1 MPSLTH
7 SHLSPLLDL
16 HQQQQQKLKQST
28 STSATTTTKLSVHK
42 RVRFGESV
50 LAVGS
55 SPALGAWDPT
65 AAGARGGA
73 LRWSE
78 GDVWTGELPSAGEEG
93 TEFKFVV
100 VREGGEVVEWEGG
113 GNRVLSAASAASGAA
128 VGQWGETGE
137 KKRSSASSS
146 SSTSSSSRREA
157 AKAREA
163 AASAPSPLGLR
174 GGGGGGNNV
183 PSSSS
188 SSSSSP
194 PALAPGG
201 AAWVGAAARF
211 MRSNEHSGDRGQGIR
226 WDHDRID
233 DEAAGGPASRSFVE
247 GDERAASFLAKL
259 ELTKSVLSPSSL
271 PKGKGPGLDA
281 VAAATVYLSLV
292 NSGALPCAEA
302 GGHARPSRHAAASR
316 VVFRALEWG
325 IGDPGQAR
333 EAAALSRRLHA
344 RLPSFADD
352 FTAATPL
359 TRVRDLA
366 HRNDIPQELKQ
377 EIKHTIQNK
386 LHRNA
391 GPEDLVATESLLA
404 RLKSARHG
412 TCPDAFL
419 REFELF
425 ALELR
430 EFFNAS
436 ELEDMLRGLTPSLDA
451 SGEQVIDRVLGCK
464 RAADSLLPL
473 PLSSSPSASLADPEA
488 TSHLNVLVDALH
500 AATTARALLAS
511 GLSSGLRTDAPDS
524 SLSMRQRWRV
534 ADARLEDYVF
544 VLLSRCASAVEGRC
558 GGSAGLS
565 RLPIA
570 TGWSLPLGALLL
582 AVRNVGL
589 SGWADVAECMA
600 VESELVAWRASA
612 GAEGAQQ
619 AAAESGSAA
628 AARNPAT
635 SPPPPLSARE
645 ASLRLKATAERAL
658 RLAGGVSD
666 DISAALTPRA
676 GALGGALGLSE
687 RTKGF
692 AESEVR
698 ASVAFQLARLAQV
711 AAAAARAAAG
721 SPPWDAI
728 VTGKAAGEVISV
740 EWLGDAPA
748 LIVEG
753 LKEEEGGSKAGN
765 EKGKKKEKKFIV
777 LAQRASGDE
786 EVGAAAGPGGPNVAG
801 VLVAADLPHLS
812 HLGVR
817 ARQER
822 LPFAACADAGLV
834 GSEVDPFVGKRVR
847 LHVTADG
854 VKLKLLPPWSSAA
867 DAAAAAPGT
876 PSFAAEEA
884 GGDWSDDELVEAAS
898 SSFSSSSA
906 SCLSSSSSSSSS
918 SASFAAPSD
927 TSSAEPDPLDLSAAK
942 LHTCGAKAAACGALL
957 RASAAPRAAF
967 AAAAGFVL
975 PYGALRAAAG
985 FVLPYGALRAAAEDA
1000 GKSREF
1006 DAALSALDA
1015 AADGAELEGAA
1026 ANARRLVASLRPRAD
1041 ALSAAVEAL
1050 LVLRRRSRRG
1060 KEGIS
1065 ASSSPPPPRL
1075 LLAVRSSAAAEDL
1088 AGASAAGL
1096 YDSVL
1101 GVDPSS
1107 AEQLGD
1113 AVAAVWASLFSRR
1126 AVLARRGARLSPS
1139 KDYAAMAVIVQE
1151 MAPAALSFVLHT
1163 KAPGGGGNG
1172 EEEGGEEDNRK
1183 QLLAAEVAVGAGEA
1197 LASAE
1202 SGSPWRLSVDRA
1214 TGAVEVSSFANLSR
1228 ALLPSSS
1235 SSSSSDSSA
1244 LSWRCVDYS
1253 RQTLSL
1259 DPVARER
1266 LAKKLLAAGLALE
1279 ASFGGPQDVEGCLSE
1294 GLEEGGEIWI
1304 VQARPQP
1311 GV

>member
-1 MPSLTH
+1 
-7 SHLSPLLDL
+7 
-16 HQQQQQKLKQST
+16 
-28 STSATTTTKLSVHK
+28 
-42 RVRFGESV
+42 
-50 LAVGS
+50 
-55 SPALGAWDPT
+55 
-65 AAGARGGA
+65 
-73 LRWSE
+73 
-78 GDVWTGELPSAGEEG
+78 
-93 TEFKFVV
+93 
-100 VREGGEVVEWEGG
+100 
-113 GNRVLSAASAASGAA
+113 
-128 VGQWGETGE
+128 
-137 KKRSSASSS
+137 
-146 SSTSSSSRREA
+146 
-157 AKAREA
+157 
-163 AASAPSPLGLR
+163 
-174 GGGGGGNNV
+174 
-183 PSSSS
+183 
-188 SSSSSP
+188 
-194 PALAPGG
+194 
-201 AAWVGAAARF
+201 
-211 MRSNEHSGDRGQGIR
+211 MRSNEHSSGRGDGIR
-226 WDHDRID
+226 WDYEKID
-233 DEAAGGPASRSFVE
+233 DSLAGGPNSRTFVA
-247 GDERAASFLAKL
+247 GDEKAASFLAKL
-259 ELTKSVLSPSSL
+259 ELAKAVLSPNSS

-325 IGDPGQAR
+325 IGDREQPR

-344 RLPSFADD
+344 RLPSFADE

-404 RLKSARHG
+404 RLKSAHRG
-412 TCPDAFL
+412 TYPDAFL
-419 REFELF
+419 GEFELF
-425 ALELR
+425 ARELR

-436 ELEDMLRGLTPSLDA
+436 ELEDMLKGLGPSLDA
-451 SGEQVIDRVLGCK
+451 GGEQVIDRVLGCK
-464 RAADSLLPL
+464 RAADNLL
-473 PLSSSPSASLADPEA
+473 PLSSSGSLVDAEA
-488 TSHLNVLVDALH
+488 TAHLNVLVDALH

-511 GLSSGLRTDAPDS
+511 GLASGLRTDAPDS
-524 SLSMRQRWRV
+524 SLAMRQRWRV
-534 ADARLEDYVF
+534 ADTRLEDYVF
-544 VLLSRCASAVEGRC
+544 VLLSRCAAAVERRC
-558 GGSAGLS
+558 GSVGLS
-565 RLPIA
+565 ELPIA

-600 VESELVAWRASA
+600 VEGELVAWRAAA
-612 GAEGAQQ
+612 GVEGAQQ
-619 AAAESGSAA
+619 GAAKGSGGGGGGEGSNKNAP
-628 AARNPAT
+628 PA
-635 SPPPPLSARE
+635 LSTRE

-666 DISAALTPRA
+666 SISAALTPRA
-676 GALGGALGLSE
+676 DAIGKALGLIG

-698 ASVAFQLARLAQV
+698 ANVAFQLARLAQV
-711 AAAAARAAAG
+711 AAAAARATAG

-728 VTGKAAGEVISV
+728 VAGKAAGEVISV

-748 LIVEG
+748 LIIER
-753 LKEEEGGSKAGN
+753 LKNDGERLKNDGDGGKNAR
-765 EKGKKKEKKFIV
+765 KKKFIV

-786 EVGAAAGPGGPNVAG
+786 EVGAAAGPGGANVAG

-834 GSEVDPFVGKRVR
+834 ASEVGPLVGKRVR

-854 VKLKLLPPWSSAA
+854 VRLKVLPSP
-867 DAAAAAPGT
+867 DAAGAGAAL
-876 PSFAAEEA
+876 FAAEEA
-884 GGDWSDDELVEAAS
+884 GGDWSDDELLEAA
-898 SSFSSSSA
+898 A
-906 SCLSSSSSSSSS
+906 SSSSSSSSS
-918 SASFAAPSD
+918 SASSASFAAPPD

-942 LHTCGAKAAACGALL
+942 VHTCGAKAAACGALL

-975 PYGALRAAAG
+975 PYA
-985 FVLPYGALRAAAEDA
+985 ALRAAAEDA
-1000 GKSREF
+1000 EKCEDF
-1006 DAALSALDA
+1006 DAALSALDD
-1015 AADGAELEGAA
+1015 AADGAELEEAA
-1026 ANARRLVASLRPRAD
+1026 ARARELVASLRPRAA
-1041 ALSAAVEAL
+1041 ALSAAVEASL
-1050 LVLRRRSRRG
+1050 LGRG
-1060 KEGIS
+1060 SSKTS
-1065 ASSSPPPPRL
+1065 ASSPSSPFSPPPL

-1101 GVDPSS
+1101 GVDPRD
-1107 AEQLGD
+1107 AEKLGN
-1113 AVAAVWASLFSRR
+1113 AVAQVWASLFSRR
-1126 AVLARRGARLSPS
+1126 AVLARRGARLFPS
-1139 KDYAAMAVIVQE
+1139 RDYAAMAVIVQE

-1163 KAPGGGGNG
+1163 RAPGGG
-1172 EEEGGEEDNRK
+1172 EIEGKEC
-1183 QLLAAEVAVGAGEA
+1183 LAAEVAVGAGEA

-1202 SGSPWRLSVDRA
+1202 SGSPWRLSIDRS

-1235 SSSSSDSSA
+1235 NGNGNSSS

-1253 RQTLSL
+1253 RQPLSL
-1259 DPVARER
+1259 DAVARDR
-1266 LAKKLLAAGLALE
+1266 LARKLLAAGLALE
-1279 ASFGGPQDVEGCLSE
+1279 GSFGGPQDVEGCLPA
-1294 GLEEGGEIWI
+1294 GLEEEGNIWI

-1311 GV
+1311 GA

>member
-1 MPSLTH
+1 M
-7 SHLSPLLDL
+7 
-16 HQQQQQKLKQST
+16 
-28 STSATTTTKLSVHK
+28 
-42 RVRFGESV
+42 
-50 LAVGS
+50 GS
-55 SPALGAWDPT
+55 GPALGNWKPAES
-65 AAGARGGA
+65 RGA
-73 LRWSE
+73 LEWSE
-78 GDVWTGELPSAGEEG
+78 GDIWTGELPTSEGGE
-93 TEFKFVV
+93 EFKFVV
-100 VREGGEVVEWEGG
+100 ARGGEVVEWEEG
-113 GNRVLSAASAASGAA
+113 GNRVLSASGVAAAR
-128 VGQWGETGE
+128 WGETGAKE
-137 KKRSSASSS
+137 PSASSASLASKS
-146 SSTSSSSRREA
+146 KREA
-157 AKAREA
+157 AEAREA
-163 AASAPSPLGLR
+163 AASAPSPLGMR
-174 GGGGGGNNV
+174 GGQGGGQGGDG
-183 PSSSS
+183 SAA
-188 SSSSSP
+188 SSP
-194 PALAPGG
+194 PPSPIPSAAAAGAGAGALAPGG
-201 AAWVGAAARF
+201 AEWVGAAPRF
-211 MRSNEHSGDRGQGIR
+211 MRSNEHSSGRGDGIR
-226 WDHDRID
+226 WDSDAID
-233 DEAAGGPASRSFVE
+233 DDAAGGPCSRALVE

-259 ELTKSVLSPSSL
+259 ELTKAVLSPSSL

-325 IGDPGQAR
+325 IGDRAAGRPR

-344 RLPSFADD
+344 RLPSFADE

-404 RLKSARHG
+404 RLRAAGRG
-412 TCPDAFL
+412 AYPDAFL
-419 REFELF
+419 AEFELF
-425 ALELR
+425 ARELR

-436 ELEDMLRGLTPSLDA
+436 ELEDMLRGLGPSLDA
-451 SGEQVIDRVLGCK
+451 GAEQVVDRVLGCK
-464 RAADSLLPL
+464 RAADDLP
-473 PLSSSPSASLADPEA
+473 PLSEGAPGSSPPPSLVDAEA
-488 TSHLNVLVDALH
+488 TAHLNVLVDALH
-500 AATTARALLAS
+500 AATSARALLAS

-524 SLSMRQRWRV
+524 SLAMRQRWRV
-534 ADARLEDYVF
+534 ADARLEDYAF
-544 VLLSRCASAVEGRC
+544 VLLSRCAAAIERR
-558 GGSAGLS
+558 GGSAGLAE
-565 RLPIA
+565 LPIA

-589 SGWADVAECMA
+589 SGWADEAECMA
-600 VESELVAWRASA
+600 VEGELVAWRAAA
-612 GAEGAQQ
+612 GAEGARQQ
-619 AAAESGSAA
+619 RGGGGAGAGGRGGGGPGGA
-628 AARNPAT
+628 PA
-635 SPPPPLSARE
+635 PLPARE

-666 DISAALTPRA
+666 AISSSLTPRA
-676 GALGGALGLSE
+676 DAMGAALGLSH
-687 RTKGF
+687 RTKGL

-698 ASVAFQLARLAQV
+698 ANVAFQLARLAQV
-711 AAAAARAAAG
+711 TAAAARRAAG

-728 VTGKAAGEVISV
+728 VAGKAAGEVLSV

-748 LIVEG
+748 LIAERLERSG
-753 LKEEEGGSKAGN
+753 
-765 EKGKKKEKKFIV
+765 KEKRGPKFIV

-786 EVGAAAGPGGPNVAG
+786 EVGAAAGPGGSSVAG

-834 GSEVDPFVGKRVR
+834 ASEVGPLIGKRVR

-854 VKLKLLPPWSSAA
+854 VRLKVLPPSS
-867 DAAAAAPGT
+867 DAAAGALL
-876 PSFAAEEA
+876 AAEEA
-884 GGDWSDDELVEAAS
+884 GGDWSDDELLEAAAEAAAS
-898 SSFSSSSA
+898 SS
-906 SCLSSSSSSSSS
+906 LSSSSSSSSS
-918 SASFAAPSD
+918 TSSSASFSAPPD

-942 LHTCGAKAAACGALL
+942 VHTCGAKAAACGALL

-975 PYGALRAAAG
+975 PYAALRAAT
-985 FVLPYGALRAAAEDA
+985 EDA
-1000 GKSREF
+1000 GKDKEF

-1015 AADGAELEGAA
+1015 AADGAELDGAA
-1026 ANARRLVASLRPRAD
+1026 AAARELVASLRPRAA
-1041 ALSAAVEAL
+1041 ALSAAVGASL
-1050 LVLRRRSRRG
+1050 LAPRG
-1060 KEGIS
+1060 GSKD
-1065 ASSSPPPPRL
+1065 AAPPPTRL

-1101 GVDPSS
+1101 GVDARD
-1107 AEQLGD
+1107 AEALGG
-1113 AVAAVWASLFSRR
+1113 AVARVWASLFSRR
-1126 AVLARRGARLSPS
+1126 AVLARRGARLAPS
-1139 KDYAAMAVIVQE
+1139 RDFAAMAVIVQE

-1163 KAPGGGGNG
+1163 RAPGGGG
-1172 EEEGGEEDNRK
+1172 EGGGGKERR

-1214 TGAVEVSSFANLSR
+1214 TGSVEVSSFANLSR
-1228 ALLPSSS
+1228 ALLPSGGSS
-1235 SSSSSDSSA
+1235 GGPSSSDAPSSSPPSS

-1253 RQTLSL
+1253 RQPLSL
-1259 DPVARER
+1259 DAVARGR
-1266 LAKKLLAAGLALE
+1266 LARKLLAAGLALE
-1279 ASFGGPQDVEGCLSE
+1279 SSFGGPQDVEGCLPA
-1294 GLEEGGEIWI
+1294 GLEEDGKIWI

-1311 GV
+1311 GA

>member
-1 MPSLTH
+1 
-7 SHLSPLLDL
+7 
-16 HQQQQQKLKQST
+16 
-28 STSATTTTKLSVHK
+28 
-42 RVRFGESV
+42 
-50 LAVGS
+50 
-55 SPALGAWDPT
+55 
-65 AAGARGGA
+65 
-73 LRWSE
+73 
-78 GDVWTGELPSAGEEG
+78 
-93 TEFKFVV
+93 
-100 VREGGEVVEWEGG
+100 
-113 GNRVLSAASAASGAA
+113 
-128 VGQWGETGE
+128 
-137 KKRSSASSS
+137 
-146 SSTSSSSRREA
+146 
-157 AKAREA
+157 
-163 AASAPSPLGLR
+163 
-174 GGGGGGNNV
+174 
-183 PSSSS
+183 
-188 SSSSSP
+188 
-194 PALAPGG
+194 
-201 AAWVGAAARF
+201 
-211 MRSNEHSGDRGQGIR
+211 MRSNEHSAARGEGIR
-226 WDHDRID
+226 WDSDTID
-233 DEAAGGPASRSFVE
+233 DAAAGGPTSRALVQ

-259 ELTKSVLSPSSL
+259 ELLKSVLSPSSL

-325 IGDPGQAR
+325 IGDFKMPR

-344 RLPSFADD
+344 RLPSFADE

-391 GPEDLVATESLLA
+391 GPEDLVATEALLA
-404 RLKSARHG
+404 RLKAAPRG
-412 TCPDAFL
+412 THPDAFL
-419 REFELF
+419 KEFELF
-425 ALELR
+425 ARELR

-436 ELEDMLRGLTPSLDA
+436 ELEDMLRGLRPSLDA
-451 SGEQVIDRVLGCK
+451 AGEQVIERVLGCK
-464 RAADSLLPL
+464 RAADDLP
-473 PLSSSPSASLADPEA
+473 PLSNSSTSSSLTDAEA

-500 AATTARALLAS
+500 AATTTRALIAS
-511 GLSSGLRTDAPDS
+511 GLASGLRTDAPDS
-524 SLSMRQRWRV
+524 SLAMRQRWRV
-534 ADARLEDYVF
+534 ADARLEDYIF
-544 VLLSRCASAVEGRC
+544 VLLSRCAAAIEVR
-558 GGSAGLS
+558 GGSAALAELS
-565 RLPIA
+565 IA
-570 TGWSLPLGALLL
+570 APGWSLPLGALLL

-600 VESELVAWRASA
+600 VEGELVAWRAAA

-619 AAAESGSAA
+619 QGQGQQQNQQNQALSS
-628 AARNPAT
+628 
-635 SPPPPLSARE
+635 PPPLSTRD

-666 DISAALTPRA
+666 SISAALTPRA
-676 GALGGALGLSE
+676 DALGRALGLE
-687 RTKGF
+687 ARTKGF

-698 ASVAFQLARLAQV
+698 ANVAFQLARLAQV
-711 AAAAARAAAG
+711 AAAAARADAG

-728 VTGKAAGEVISV
+728 VAGKAAGEVLAV

-748 LIVEG
+748 LIAER
-753 LKEEEGGSKAGN
+753 LKKDENDGQKRRRR
-765 EKGKKKEKKFIV
+765 FIV

-786 EVGAAAGPGGPNVAG
+786 EVGAAAGPGGASVAG

-834 GSEVDPFVGKRVR
+834 ALEVGPLVGQRVR
-847 LHVTADG
+847 LHVTSDG
-854 VKLKLLPPWSSAA
+854 VRLKVLPPSPSPSSSSPS
-867 DAAAAAPGT
+867 APS
-876 PSFAAEEA
+876 PAFAAEEA
-884 GGDWSDDELVEAAS
+884 GGDWSDDELLEAAAAS
-898 SSFSSSSA
+898 SSS
-906 SCLSSSSSSSSS
+906 LSSSSSSSS
-918 SASFAAPSD
+918 SASFAAPPD

-942 LHTCGAKAAACGALL
+942 VHTCGAKAAACGALL

-975 PYGALRAAAG
+975 PYS
-985 FVLPYGALRAAAEDA
+985 ALRAAAEDA
-1000 GKSREF
+1000 GKAAEY

-1026 ANARRLVASLRPRAD
+1026 ARARELVASLRPRAA
-1041 ALSAAVEAL
+1041 ALAAAVEASL
-1050 LVLRRRSRRG
+1050 DRSS
-1060 KEGIS
+1060 KA
-1065 ASSSPPPPRL
+1065 ASSPSKPPL

-1101 GVDPSS
+1101 GVDPRDPDK
-1107 AEQLGD
+1107 LGD
-1113 AVAAVWASLFSRR
+1113 AVAQVWSSLFSRR
-1126 AVLARRGARLSPS
+1126 AVLARRGARLVPS

-1163 KAPGGGGNG
+1163 RAPAGSAGGA
-1172 EEEGGEEDNRK
+1172 EEEKRE
-1183 QLLAAEVAVGAGEA
+1183 LLAAEVAVGAGEA

-1202 SGSPWRLSVDRA
+1202 RGSPWRLSVDRG
-1214 TGAVEVSSFANLSR
+1214 TGTVEVSSFANLSR

-1235 SSSSSDSSA
+1235 SSASS

-1253 RQTLSL
+1253 RQPLSL
-1259 DPVARER
+1259 DAAARER
-1266 LAKKLLAAGLALE
+1266 LARKLLAAGLALE
-1279 ASFGGPQDVEGCLSE
+1279 ASFGGAQDVEGCLSLE
-1294 GLEEGGEIWI
+1294 AGLEEEGGKIWI

-1311 GV
+1311 GA